1 MRNTHCVLFCFTVRS
16 QDPKYADAIAEM
28 MDRIKSGTA
37 LRSGNQKRRV
47 GHLIYSIKLLV
58 FLDLLFLWNGQLMI
72 MISIFSRHLVTI
84 RGVARLYPFVLL
96 KMINYL
102 FILVAS

>member
-1 MRNTHCVLFCFTVRS
+1 MRNTHCLLSCFAVRS

-47 GHLIYSIKLLV
+47 SHSICSIKPLV
-58 FLDLLFLWNGQLMI
+58 FLDLLFL
-72 MISIFSRHLVTI
+72 
-84 RGVARLYPFVLL
+84 
-96 KMINYL
+96 
-102 FILVAS
+102 

>member
-1 MRNTHCVLFCFTVRS
+1 MSCFTVRS

-47 GHLIYSIKLLV
+47 GHLIYSIEPLV
-58 FLDLLFLWNGQLMI
+58 FLDLPFFVEWTIDDNDFNFQPPLGYNTWSSKV
-72 MISIFSRHLVTI
+72 ISVC
-84 RGVARLYPFVLL
+84 
-96 KMINYL
+96 
-102 FILVAS
+102 FIKND